1 MAVLETFK
9 KYLDTF
15 VAWVCI
21 GIVGLMT
28 VLITWQVITR
38 YLFNSPSAVSEIL
51 SRYLFIWLILFGSAY
66 VFGLREHMAIS
77 FIKDKFSPKVSIFTD
92 MFTELAIAVFTF
104 TIMII
109 GGYHTVLRQMW
120 QLDSAL
126 QIPMGYI
133 YSAIP
138 LSGGLIIF
146 YFLYNEIQLFRR
158 LKTLN
163 SVPGGEE

>member
-77 FIKDKFSPKVSIFTD
+77 FIKEKFSPRGKIITD

-109 GGYHTVLRQMW
+109 GGWYTVLRQMW

-138 LSGGLIIF
+138 LSGGLIVF
-146 YFLYNEIQLFRR
+146 YFLYNEIHLFRR
-158 LKTLN
+158 LNTLN

>member
-77 FIKDKFSPKVSIFTD
+77 FIKEKFSPRVKIITD

-104 TIMII
+104 AIMII
-109 GGYHTVLRQMW
+109 GGWYTVLRQMW

-138 LSGGLIIF
+138 LSGGLIVF
-146 YFLYNEIQLFRR
+146 YFLYNEIHLFRR
-158 LKTLN
+158 LNTLN

>member
-77 FIKDKFSPKVSIFTD
+77 FIKEKFSPRVKIITD

-109 GGYHTVLRQMW
+109 GGWYTVLRQMW

-126 QIPMGYI
+126 QIPMGTFT
-133 YSAIP
+133 AP
-138 LSGGLIIF
+138 F
-146 YFLYNEIQLFRR
+146 H
-158 LKTLN
+158 
-163 SVPGGEE
+163 

>member
-77 FIKDKFSPKVSIFTD
+77 FIKEKFSPRVKIITD

-109 GGYHTVLRQMW
+109 GGWYTVLRQMW

-138 LSGGLIIF
+138 LSGGLIVF
-146 YFLYNEIQLFRR
+146 YFLYNEIHLFRR
-158 LKTLN
+158 LNTLN
-163 SVPGGEE
+163 SVPDGEE